1 MAAENENAPGLV
13 VLWITRDAEAA
24 HNMALMYAKNSR
36 LKGWWERVHL
46 LVWGPSA
53 DLLAGDAAL
62 QEEVAECRAAG
73 VEVLA
78 CRACA
83 ERYGVAE
90 ALEALGVTVRF
101 TGEPLT
107 AYLKDGWKVLSV

>member
-1 MAAENENAPGLV
+1 MAATGDDEIGLV
-13 VLWITRDAEAA
+13 VLWVTRDREAA
-24 HNMALMYAKNSR
+24 LNMALMYAKNSR
-36 LKGWWERVHL
+36 LKGWWEQVHL

-53 DLLAGDAAL
+53 KALSEDAEL
-62 QEEVAECRAAG
+62 QAEVAACREAG

-83 ERYGVAE
+83 DRYGVSE
-90 ALEALGVTVRF
+90 TLEGLGITVRY

-107 AYLKDGWKVLSV
+107 GYLKDGWKVVSV